1 MPYPFLIWAAA
12 FFVIPAMGLAMG
24 MLWAASMIGLVFV
37 VTYVVLQTLKMFAQ
51 QVPVVRDLLPDEV
64 PAEEL
69 SARRL
74 AAEATAERVA
84 AEIEAEIQAVAEAQ
98 VLLPASPADA
108 ADMMEEAK
116 MALMA
121 ARQQLQTVEAEAKQ
135 QSGGWM
141 AVCDARERVHRAEV
155 DLAKVESVARPMLP
169 SGESLSKE
177 PATAEKSGTLE
188 VPQTARSNS
197 QRLAVQMSHR
207 SFSSAATPLR
217 THHPAGFAGAT
228 RSASIFADV
237 LPRAAMVLRKAMR
250 R

>member
-1 MPYPFLIWAAA
+1 
-12 FFVIPAMGLAMG
+12 MG

-37 VTYVVLQTLKMFAQ
+37 VTYVILQTLKMFAQ

-84 AEIEAEIQAVAEAQ
+84 AEIEAVAEAQ
-98 VLLPASPADA
+98 VLPPASPAEA
-108 ADMMEEAK
+108 SDMMEEAK
-116 MALMA
+116 TVLTS

-141 AVCDARERVHRAEV
+141 AVCDARERVRRAEV

-169 SGESLSKE
+169 SDESLPEE
-177 PATAEKSGTLE
+177 PAAVEQSEPLE
-188 VPQTARSNS
+188 VPQTARSSS

-207 SFSSAATPLR
+207 SFSSAARPLQI
-217 THHPAGFAGAT
+217 HHPAGFTRAT
-228 RSASIFADV
+228 RSASISARDV
-237 LPRAAMVLRKAMR
+237 LPRAALVVRKAMR